1 MNQLFK
7 VDSEDIRSRFDITL
21 MFLLL
26 MKNIDKCFCFSYW
39 LELVL
44 LVELKIRSDCE
55 ILLDS

>member
-44 LVELKIRSDCE
+44 LVELEIRSDCE
-55 ILLDS
+55 ILLDF